1 MNTAIK
7 SEAAEWGTLLHGDAK
22 GANTFFTP
30 HSTRGEPSQTGTNE
44 PLRCALYDFQYA
56 GIGLCTR
63 DLICFLGNT
72 AEEGLLLKLEDEM
85 ELLRFYH
92 AALEALL
99 PQLDGATPGY
109 PFEKLMRHWEMTI
122 VDWYR
127 FRVSWG
133 MWGNVTW
140 VEKRA
145 KEIVRDW
152 ERANTVL

>member
-1 MNTAIK
+1 M
-7 SEAAEWGTLLHGDAK
+7 GDTPARRCEGCK
-22 GANTFFTP
+22 HIFTP
-30 HSTRGEPSQTGTNE
+30 HSTRRKPSQTGTNE
-44 PLRCALYDFQYA
+44 PLRCALYDFQYV

-63 DLICFLGNT
+63 DLVYFLGTT
-72 AEEGLLLKLEDEM
+72 AEERLLRKREDEV

-92 AALEALL
+92 AALEASL
-99 PQLDGATPGY
+99 PQLEEPTPRY
-109 PFEKLMRHWEMTI
+109 PFDKFLRHWEMAI

-127 FRVSWG
+127 FLVSWG
-133 MWGNVTW
+133 MWGNDTW